1 MLIAQLLW
9 DRADG
14 VQSHGSCVM
23 MGISQPGAT
32 LDCRPL
38 RDTYRVYNSCAD
50 GREGP

>member
-14 VQSHGSCVM
+14 MQSHGSCVM

-32 LDCRPL
+32 LDC
-38 RDTYRVYNSCAD
+38 TYRVYNGCAD
-50 GREGP
+50 GRGALRGS